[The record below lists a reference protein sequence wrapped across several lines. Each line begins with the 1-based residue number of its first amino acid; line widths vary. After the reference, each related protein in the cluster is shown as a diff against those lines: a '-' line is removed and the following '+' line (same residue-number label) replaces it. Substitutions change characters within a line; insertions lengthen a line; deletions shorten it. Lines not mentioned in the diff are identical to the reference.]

1 MKKITALLFVLIL
14 SCGLINV
21 SAAEVGKDF
30 TCKSAVLM
38 EASTGKVIY
47 AKKKD
52 EQLSIASITK
62 LMPLLITMEKIEKGE
77 MSLTDT
83 VTGTKE
89 AREVGGSTMFL
100 DTGEKMSLDDII
112 KGICV
117 NSANDGAVALAQH
130 ISKTQNDFVKLMND
144 RAVQLGLKNTHYVNV
159 MGFDANGHY
168 SSAYDVALLSREIIL
183 NHPKI
188 LEYSQIK
195 EDYIRGGKT
204 QLLNTNKLLSTY
216 EYTTGLK
223 TGTETDAKYCVS
235 ATAEKD
241 GMKLI
246 AVVLGAE
253 SSSARFEEA
262 KELLEY
268 GYSEYSLKRAAKK
281 NESFGKIGVIKGAEE
296 KINAVTAKELQVVIK
311 NSEADGIKKEAKIFD
326 DITAPVKKGTKVG
339 TLKIKSGKEV
349 LLECDLTAEKD
360 VGKISFF
367 GALAKVIKSVFKFN

>member
-1 MKKITALLFVLIL
+1 MRKITALFITVIL
-14 SCGLINV
+14 SLSLVNV
-21 SAAEVGKDF
+21 SADEVGKNF

-47 AKKKD
+47 AHKKD
-52 EQLSIASITK
+52 EQRSIASITK

-77 MSLTDT
+77 MALTDT

-144 RAVQLGLKNTHYVNV
+144 RAVQLGMKNTHYVNV

-168 SSAYDVALLSREIIL
+168 SSAYDVALLSREIL
-183 NHPKI
+183 LKHPKI

-246 AVVLGAE
+246 AVILGAE
-253 SSSARFEEA
+253 SSEARFKEA

-268 GYSEYSLKRAAKK
+268 GYSEYSLKRIAKK
-281 NESFGKIGVIKGAEE
+281 GESFGTLGVTKGAEE
-296 KINAVTAKELQVVIK
+296 KINAVTAKELKVVIK
-311 NSEADGIKKEAKIFD
+311 NSDAENIKKEAEISD
-326 DITAPVKKGTKVG
+326 DIAAPVKKGTKVG
-339 TLKIKSGKEV
+339 KLKIKSGKEI
-349 LLECDLTAEKD
+349 LLEYDLTAEKNVD
-360 VGKISFF
+360 KISFF